1 MSDYLTTAAVA
12 ERWDLHTRTV
22 LRYVEQGRLVGIR
35 LPGGM
40 LRFTLAEIEQ
50 REASWSTISPTMQSG
65 RAQLSRLPRPGTEV
79 EAPCS

>member
-1 MSDYLTTAAVA
+1 MSGYLTTADVA

-22 LRYVEQGRLVGIR
+22 LRYVEQGRLSAIR

-50 REASWSTISPTMQSG
+50 REASWSTISADHISG
-65 RAQLSRLPRPGTEV
+65 PARLAPPGPGTEV
-79 EAPCS
+79 IAPCN